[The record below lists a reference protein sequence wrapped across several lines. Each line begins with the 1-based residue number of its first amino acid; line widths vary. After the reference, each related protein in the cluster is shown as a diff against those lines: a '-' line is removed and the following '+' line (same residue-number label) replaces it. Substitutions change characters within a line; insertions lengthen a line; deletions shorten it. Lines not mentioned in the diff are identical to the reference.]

1 MWARVKVFIYI
12 ATFGEVLAVTA
23 DHLPIGQLE
32 FFFRALAAQMQ
43 PHFEHTNKTLCSH
56 ASHIFNLYSTV
67 SLSAN
72 VNEKSIISPI
82 VV

>member
-1 MWARVKVFIYI
+1 MWARVKIFIYI

-43 PHFEHTNKTLCSH
+43 PHFEHT
-56 ASHIFNLYSTV
+56 FV
-67 SLSAN
+67 D
-72 VNEKSIISPI
+72 
-82 VV
+82 